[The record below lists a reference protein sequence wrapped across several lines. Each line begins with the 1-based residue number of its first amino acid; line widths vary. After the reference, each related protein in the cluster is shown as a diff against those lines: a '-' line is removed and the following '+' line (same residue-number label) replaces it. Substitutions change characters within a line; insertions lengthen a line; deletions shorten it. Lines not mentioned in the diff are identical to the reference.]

1 MHKCSVFLILKYCF
15 VSIPGRDVQ
24 KERPGA
30 RAARPPVSD
39 LRLSPNQFKSYRGA
53 SSGGLAQLQWCLPLE
68 KPERHLPVVW
78 QSTQSFYLHDTGSI
92 LLEKS
97 TQQLSSTAC
106 NVLIMDIIGK
116 AVLSSIYNLSGV
128 QWWWKGHGKGGGLLY
143 WSRLIRGD
151 HGWGTGA
158 KWVLGN
164 LRWKRTICKWQKV
177 HRTLFVLQ
185 DSKQSQKMV
194 QKLSMGQYPYVRD

>member
-1 MHKCSVFLILKYCF
+1 MFPSQGGTSRKSTPEPEPPVRLFQICGSHPTNSKAIEVPALVASLNSNDVFLLKSQSGIYLWYGKVRSLSTCMTLVVF
-15 VSIPGRDVQ
+15 YWKKALRSCQVQ
-24 KERPGA
+24 HA
-30 RAARPPVSD
+30 M
-39 LRLSPNQFKSYRGA
+39 
-53 SSGGLAQLQWCLPLE
+53 
-68 KPERHLPVVW
+68 
-78 QSTQSFYLHDTGSI
+78 STPT
-92 LLEKS
+92 
-97 TQQLSSTAC
+97 
-106 NVLIMDIIGK
+106 VLIMDIIGK

-194 QKLSMGQYPYVRD
+194 QKLSMGQYPYVRE